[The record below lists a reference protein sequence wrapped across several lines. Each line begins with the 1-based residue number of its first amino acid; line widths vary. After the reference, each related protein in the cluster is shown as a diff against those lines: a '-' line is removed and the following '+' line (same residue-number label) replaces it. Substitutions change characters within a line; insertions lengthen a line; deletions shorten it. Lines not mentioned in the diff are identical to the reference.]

1 MKKKTFIDKIYSK
14 KTIKNI
20 QKKLDLLSDD
30 TNLTVKRFLY
40 YRLIGSILVFIL
52 FLVVSKH
59 SYITSPVFTIIYYF
73 GITYLLLDYPIKQRG
88 LELEHEA
95 IFYFEILQLTLEGGR
110 TLSKAIE
117 ITSENVD
124 GKLSNEFKKV
134 LNEVK
139 LGKSLIESLKAMRY
153 RIPSDTINN
162 TILNMTESSIFGSN
176 IIVSI
181 NNQLEYL
188 RNKELMEIKGRI
200 AKLPTKISVISVVF
214 FIPLILLIILSP
226 VIIEFIM
233 G

>member
-30 TNLTVKRFLY
+30 TNLTVKSFLY